1 MHFLSFKAIVTSS
14 QRTLCC
20 GLSQNLVCESPW
32 LPMHNPPAIALVYL
46 GNSQRKGYPHK
57 PLMTHS
63 LKKPQEFIFCV
74 TSIDHDSSSVI
85 CLLGLGLLG
94 DIDQVDSFVKSYI
107 D

>member
-1 MHFLSFKAIVTSS
+1 MLY
-14 QRTLCC
+14 C

-32 LPMHNPPAIALVYL
+32 LPMHNPSIALVCL
-46 GNSQRKGYPHK
+46 GESQRKSYHHK
-57 PLMTHS
+57 PRMIHS

-74 TSIDHDSSSVI
+74 TSIDHDSSYVI
-85 CLLGLGLLG
+85 CLLGLALLG